1 MGWMILAAIAM
12 WILQLVLGLW
22 QFRRFNAHVRE
33 LRAGGRVA
41 IGKAKG
47 GFRSGVVALICIDEE
62 NRISKAETMAGRT
75 VFAGFHPIKG
85 LEGKLLPELTEADC
99 QGLGRQVKAAV
110 LNARQDYENY
120 QELQRE
126 RSQQCAA
133 VSS

>member
-1 MGWMILAAIAM
+1 MGCMILAAIAM
-12 WILQLVLGLW
+12 WSLQLVLGLW

-33 LRAGGRVA
+33 LRAAGRVA

-47 GFRSGVVALICIDEE
+47 GFRSGAVVLICIDEE
-62 NRISKAETMAGRT
+62 NRIVKAEKMSGRT
-75 VFAGFHPIKG
+75 VFASFRPLAG
-85 LEGKLLPELTEADC
+85 LEGKFLPSLTEADC
-99 QGLGRQVKAAV
+99 ESLGRQVRTAV

-133 VSS
+133 VSG